1 MAKAAP
7 QKPVKAQD
15 APKAPQLPKEPR
27 TISKQ
32 VFTDFAAI

>member
-1 MAKAAP
+1 MAATAP

-15 APKAPQLPKEPR
+15 APKAPQTPSQPR

-32 VFTDFAAI
+32 VFSDFASI